1 VLFVLFSTIL
11 PTKPFMKT
19 RIAVEGAS
27 FLAFHGYFE
36 EENAFGNHFVVDA
49 EVTVDGCTSD
59 DDDIEGTVDY
69 ARIYQIC
76 REEMEKTSRLLETVA
91 GRIIR
96 RLQTELGPVL
106 SGKVKIAKQQPQ
118 LGGKV
123 GHTIVEVFF

>member
-1 VLFVLFSTIL
+1 
-11 PTKPFMKT
+11 MKT